1 MKVNNI
7 MSDLDSLLDGTLD
20 DLADMPEFKAL
31 PAGSHR
37 ATIKWEMKEVNEQV
51 CPDLGITIIETME
64 LADATATPAAVGDK
78 TNVLYMFKKK
88 DGTAN
93 EIGQGQFKE
102 IMKSLA
108 ATYGAKSPRELMAES
123 NGAEVLITT
132 KVRTDKRDKN
142 DLKHY
147 TDIVAL
153 AVL

>member
-1 MKVNNI
+1 MN
-7 MSDLDSLLDGTLD
+7 DLDSLLDGTLD

-37 ATIKWEMKEVNEQV
+37 ATIKWEMKEVNEQT
-51 CPDLGITIIETME
+51 CPDLAIVVIETVE
-64 LADATATPAAVGDK
+64 LADATATPAATGDK
-78 TNVLYMFKKK
+78 TNVLFMFKKK
-88 DGTAN
+88 DGAAN
-93 EIGQGQFKE
+93 EIGQGQFKA

-108 ATYGAKSPRELMAES
+108 ETYGSKSPRLLMEES

-132 KVRTDKRDKN
+132 KIRTDKRDKN
-142 DLKHY
+142 DLKYY